1 MDDGERTDKKG
12 GKQRNFPCGGYDS
25 RGVVFRKTRHGV
37 FRLPK
42 ARAVRVHRAVHIVC
56 MSCVY
61 AHRAAVY
68 LENTRI
74 RGYSE
79 MFGWLQDLLR
89 SIVDAIT
96 GGFASAA
103 KAISDSIWNA
113 MMRWL
118 YNSV

>member
-12 GKQRNFPCGGYDS
+12 GKQRNLPCGGYDS

-56 MSCVY
+56 MSRIY

-74 RGYSE
+74 KGVKRNVWMVARSSAFDRGRDHGRFCE
-79 MFGWLQDLLR
+79 RGEGDFGFYLERD
-89 SIVDAIT
+89 DAV
-96 GGFASAA
+96 A
-103 KAISDSIWNA
+103 
-113 MMRWL
+113 
-118 YNSV
+118 V

>member
-12 GKQRNFPCGGYDS
+12 GKQRNLPCGGYDS

-42 ARAVRVHRAVHIVC
+42 AWAVRVHRAVHIVC
-56 MSCVY
+56 VSRVY

-74 RGYSE
+74 RG
-79 MFGWLQDLLR
+79 
-89 SIVDAIT
+89 
-96 GGFASAA
+96 
-103 KAISDSIWNA
+103 
-113 MMRWL
+113 
-118 YNSV
+118 